1 MSWCCLALSGSSQLH
16 SEPTVNTPGNN
27 QSKWR
32 QHHLVSS
39 GAARQASL
47 YVTAAVPRLTTHTN
61 PFTSPD
67 NPGALF
73 PRWGETQQEKQT
85 SQILFIILQIDYL
98 FYCSFKD
105 RGEYLWS
112 SKNQIEIL
120 WTWLWIYT
128 FILCLGKLLHLLC
141 NVFIFLLIN

>member
-1 MSWCCLALSGSSQLH
+1 MLFSVKRILTASQW
-16 SEPTVNTPGNN
+16 T
-27 QSKWR
+27 
-32 QHHLVSS
+32 HLVTIHQNDVNITWFPP
-39 GAARQASL
+39 AQLDRRHFTLQL
-47 YVTAAVPRLTTHTN
+47 QYRVWPHTQTRLPHLTIQ
-61 PFTSPD
+61 
-67 NPGALF
+67 GALF
-73 PRWGETQQEKQT
+73 PHWGETQQEKQT